1 MKKMGSM
8 KNPHFGDGP
17 TGSMSSE
24 EVEMGE
30 AVMGQ
35 DREMRKT
42 ASMERNKERAER
54 GGAAPKIPGKEGPS
68 AGKTYADYQKLSI
81 AKSAHDK
88 ATKKTRMLLDWFL
101 KKKLNCKR
109 RNCL

>member
-30 AVMGQ
+30 VMGQ

-42 ASMERNKERAER
+42 ASIRKEQ
-54 GGAAPKIPGKEGPS
+54 KEVVQHLRFLV
-68 AGKTYADYQKLSI
+68 KRVLLLVRLMQI
-81 AKSAHDK
+81 IKS
-88 ATKKTRMLLDWFL
+88 
-101 KKKLNCKR
+101 
-109 RNCL
+109 

>member
-1 MKKMGSM
+1 MRKSRKDMKKMGSM

-35 DREMRKT
+35 DREMERLHQWKEIRK
-42 ASMERNKERAER
+42 EQKEVVQHLRF
-54 GGAAPKIPGKEGPS
+54 
-68 AGKTYADYQKLSI
+68 L
-81 AKSAHDK
+81 AK
-88 ATKKTRMLLDWFL
+88 MILLL
-101 KKKLNCKR
+101 VRLMQIIKS
-109 RNCL
+109 